1 MSALRPDN
9 GLDVE
14 KDLHPLALRFADEAV
29 FRRVS
34 EKIEEVLK

>member
-1 MSALRPDN
+1 MSALRLDN

-14 KDLHPLALRFADEAV
+14 KDLHPLALCFADEAV